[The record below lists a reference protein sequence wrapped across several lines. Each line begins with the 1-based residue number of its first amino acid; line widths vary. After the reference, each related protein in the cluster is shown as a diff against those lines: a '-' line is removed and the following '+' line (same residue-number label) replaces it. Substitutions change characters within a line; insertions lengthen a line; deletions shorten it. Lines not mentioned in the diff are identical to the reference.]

1 MLKAPLARS
10 LTVHYAAIQSVYNM
24 GYSGI
29 MSFAAVF
36 LLDRGFSNA
45 EVGITL
51 TIASALTLL
60 VQPLVAAA
68 ADRHAELT
76 LRRLVGGMLAA
87 VALLAGMLWLTPALL
102 LPTAL
107 LYIAIFCL
115 QSLQYALLTS
125 LAIEQINAGVPLNFS
140 AARGFGSL
148 AFAALS
154 LILGFAVDARGAWI
168 IMPIIMALSLSGIA
182 LVAAFPRPPYVNRA
196 DGIVASGL
204 LAFCRGNARFMAVI
218 TSIALVFFSH
228 VLINTYTVQIVDAAG
243 GSRTDMGIATALAG
257 LLEFPAM
264 VLFPLLLARL
274 GRASTILKLSGV
286 AVALKTVLTLLATDM
301 TGIYLAQSLQFFAFA
316 LFVPASVYYV
326 NHVIADVDKVKGQ
339 ALMTMAVG
347 VSNMV
352 GNYVGGMLLDLPGGG
367 VSLMLGV
374 GLAVSLVGLV
384 ALFVID
390 GLPVR
395 RGTAHG

>member
-10 LTVHYAAIQSVYNM
+10 LTVHYAAIQSIYNM

-68 ADRHAELT
+68 ADRHARLT
-76 LRRLVGGMLAA
+76 LRRLIGGMLAA

-140 AARGFGSL
+140 VARGFGSL

-154 LILGFAVDARGAWI
+154 LVLGFAVEARGAWI
-168 IMPIIMALSLSGIA
+168 IMPIVMALSLCGIG
-182 LVAAFPRPPYVNRA
+182 LLAAFPRPPQVRRT
-196 DGIVASGL
+196 DGAVASGL

-228 VLINTYTVQIVDAAG
+228 VLVNTYTFQIVDAAG

-264 VLFPLLLARL
+264 ALFPLLLVRL
-274 GRASTILKLSGV
+274 GRASAILKLSGV

-301 TGIYLAQSLQFFAFA
+301 PGIYLAQSLQFFAFA

-390 GLPVR
+390 GLPAR
-395 RGTAHG
+395 RGAAHG